1 VAEAFSVEAKKN
13 FRSSHIYKLNNKGER
28 IQNEDKQ
35 MVKNL
40 DNIKVKNK
48 AVEDYFR
55 KSNEELR
62 KSNFINRNRWKN

>member
-1 VAEAFSVEAKKN
+1 
-13 FRSSHIYKLNNKGER
+13 
-28 IQNEDKQ
+28 